1 MIRLR
6 AWKHKG
12 ITFVRR
18 QTHNFRLILIRRLL
32 HSVAMR
38 LSNQY
43 DSIYA
48 TALGADPVQLGS
60 LRSVGSAVGALAS
73 LPAGWLIDTYSLK
86 KVFLIGTVL
95 LGLSSAL
102 YLVAPNWVY
111 LYAALILYY
120 IGARVICTSCTVT
133 CNSELGNEGRATG
146 RGLCRT
152 LSSVLALVTPIGAAW
167 LVSFSGGMNVTGLR
181 PIYAVQVGVFA
192 LTFVLL
198 VRWFRDPVVL
208 RSSRA
213 GRPRLSDM
221 RTILGQGPDL
231 VRLMLVVALMEIP
244 WSITIPY
251 MPLYAHQFKGADEFA
266 LGGITV
272 AMSIAPLIASI
283 PLGRLADRY
292 GRKRM
297 LFAIAPAT
305 YAAQLCL
312 ILAPNQSVLVLA
324 GLLFGFDSINTA
336 IVSAMAAEVMP
347 KNQMGRWIGIVSLV
361 RGLASIPAPL
371 IGGLIW
377 DHVGPPYVFMA
388 TVAIDALIRLPLL
401 ASVRETLH
409 LGIQGGQTSD

>member
-1 MIRLR
+1 MMKLR
-6 AWKHKG
+6 AWMHKG
-12 ITFVRR
+12 ITFLLR

-38 LSNQY
+38 LSSQY

-48 TALGADPVQLGS
+48 TALGADPIQLGS

-86 KVFLIGTVL
+86 KVLLVGTVL
-95 LGLSSAL
+95 LGLSSVL
-102 YLVAPNWVY
+102 YLVAPSWVY

-146 RGLCRT
+146 RGVCRT
-152 LSSVLALVTPIGAAW
+152 LSSILALLTPVVAAW
-167 LVSFSGGMNVTGLR
+167 LVSLSGGMNVTGLR

-192 LTFVLL
+192 LTFGLL
-198 VRWFRDPVVL
+198 VRWFRDPA
-208 RSSRA
+208 RGRPSHP
-213 GRPRLSDM
+213 GRPRLSDVSA
-221 RTILGQGPDL
+221 ILGHGPDV
-231 VRLMLVVALMEIP
+231 VRLMLVIALMEIP
-244 WSITIPY
+244 WSITVPY
-251 MPLYAHQFKGADEFA
+251 MPLFAHQFKSADEFV

-272 AMSIAPLIASI
+272 AMSVAPLIASI

-292 GRKRM
+292 GRKRL
-297 LFAIAPAT
+297 LFAIAPVT
-305 YAAQLCL
+305 YAAHLCL
-312 ILAPNQSVLVLA
+312 ILAPNHGMLLLA

-336 IVSAMAAEVMP
+336 IASAMVAEVMP

-377 DHVGPPYVFMA
+377 DHVGPPYVFVVV
-388 TVAIDALIRLPLL
+388 VAIDALVRLPLL
-401 ASVRETLH
+401 ATVRETLH
-409 LGIQGGQTSD
+409 LDIQGDQASD